1 MLTIGL
7 LALPFSTTTRPS
19 ETGVCTFLLLLRR
32 KKKMYRV
39 VCEDQEVEVENLQ
52 AAMDVA
58 KVLDC
63 FVSIFGEGM
72 EIVGRF
78 GADSIK
84 DGVCPDGVEYT
95 WRKRR

>member
-1 MLTIGL
+1 
-7 LALPFSTTTRPS
+7 
-19 ETGVCTFLLLLRR
+19 
-32 KKKMYRV
+32 MYRV
-39 VCEDQEVEVENLQ
+39 VCEDCEVEVENLQ

-58 KVLDC
+58 KVLDR
-63 FVSIFGEGM
+63 FVSIFGDGM

>member
-1 MLTIGL
+1 MPKACGFESHPGYQLMQ
-7 LALPFSTTTRPS
+7 
-19 ETGVCTFLLLLRR
+19 LRR

-39 VCEDQEVEVENLQ
+39 VCEEQEIEVVDLK
-52 AAMDVA
+52 AAMEVA
-58 KVLDC
+58 KTLDR
-63 FVSIFGEGM
+63 FVTIFGDGM